1 MKVVKKKGE
10 NGMIHL
16 DVTASTAEVSEALN
30 NAGVQFCN
38 QMGIPPVPDKTPAQ
52 AAAEQ
57 MGIKD
62 LDALVVQQAVEALVP
77 KAISKHNIQ
86 PAYMPIA
93 QPKGIMRR
101 GRTFQFELDV
111 MPKPQYEL
119 TSYEPVSF
127 TVDPFESDEEAVDR
141 EIAKMAEMY
150 SGYVKT
156 DDKPIEKGDNA
167 LLKIE
172 AWKDG
177 EVVPGLT
184 VNQRTYSV
192 GEGYMPVGF
201 DEGIMGMVPGEVR
214 TFKFEGP
221 GLDENDN
228 EIMEEYEAKV
238 EVIEIQKSQLPIID
252 DDWVRENMPMAKDL
266 ADLRARIAE
275 NSDSQ
280 RRVYYE
286 DYKRN
291 FAASE
296 LAKRFE
302 GSIPDEIYEGTRGDV
317 LRQMKNNVQQQG
329 VTWEDFVQQQG
340 GEQQVGMF
348 LMLETRQ
355 QLVQGYALDAYY
367 RHFNLSYTDQDV
379 LEVCKSINPRQ
390 PERLRK
396 QLEAGG
402 LGFSLRESAQRLCA
416 AKHLV
421 EHADIKVKGEDDE
434 EPATEE
440 EAAAE

>member
-172 AWKDG
+172 A
-177 EVVPGLT
+177 
-184 VNQRTYSV
+184 
-192 GEGYMPVGF
+192 
-201 DEGIMGMVPGEVR
+201 
-214 TFKFEGP
+214 
-221 GLDENDN
+221 
-228 EIMEEYEAKV
+228 
-238 EVIEIQKSQLPIID
+238 
-252 DDWVRENMPMAKDL
+252 
-266 ADLRARIAE
+266 
-275 NSDSQ
+275 
-280 RRVYYE
+280 
-286 DYKRN
+286 
-291 FAASE
+291 
-296 LAKRFE
+296 
-302 GSIPDEIYEGTRGDV
+302 
-317 LRQMKNNVQQQG
+317 
-329 VTWEDFVQQQG
+329 
-340 GEQQVGMF
+340 
-348 LMLETRQ
+348 
-355 QLVQGYALDAYY
+355 
-367 RHFNLSYTDQDV
+367 
-379 LEVCKSINPRQ
+379 
-390 PERLRK
+390 
-396 QLEAGG
+396 
-402 LGFSLRESAQRLCA
+402 
-416 AKHLV
+416 
-421 EHADIKVKGEDDE
+421 
-434 EPATEE
+434 
-440 EAAAE
+440 

>member
-30 NAGVQFCN
+30 NAGVVFCN
-38 QMGIPPVPDKTPAQ
+38 QMGIPPVPNKTPAQ

-62 LDALVVQQAVEALVP
+62 LDSLVVQQAVESLVP
-77 KAISKHNIQ
+77 KAISKHNLQ

-93 QPKGIMRR
+93 QPKGMIRR

-111 MPKPQYEL
+111 MPKPKYEL
-119 TSYEPVSF
+119 TSYDPVSF
-127 TVDPFESDEEAVDR
+127 TIDPFESDEEAVDR

-150 SGYVKT
+150 IGYVKI
-156 DDKPIEKGDNA
+156 DDKPIEAGDNA
-167 LLKIE
+167 LLKID
-172 AWKDG
+172 ATKDG

-184 VNQRTYSV
+184 VEQRTYTV
-192 GEGYMPVGF
+192 GEGYMPPGF
-201 DEGIMGMVPGEVR
+201 DEGIMGMVPGDVR
-214 TFKFEGP
+214 SFTFDGP

-228 EIMEEYEAKV
+228 EIMEPYDVTV
-238 EVIEIQKSQLPIID
+238 EVLEIQKKQLPVID
-252 DDWVRENMPMAKDL
+252 DEWVHQNMPMAKDL
-266 ADLRARIAE
+266 ADLRNKIAE
-275 NSDSQ
+275 STNEQ
-280 RRVYYE
+280 RRGYYE

-317 LRQMKNNVQQQG
+317 LRQMKNNVQQTG
-329 VTWEDFVQQQG
+329 TKWDDFVEQQG

-348 LMLETRQ
+348 VMLETRQ
-355 QLVQGYALDAYY
+355 QLVQGFALDAYY
-367 RHFNLSYTDQDV
+367 RHFNLSYTDKDV
-379 LEVCKSINPRQ
+379 EEVCKAVNPTGWR
-390 PERLRK
+390 RLRE
-396 QLEAGG
+396 QMEAAG

-421 EHADIKVKGEDDE
+421 EHANITIKGEETE
-434 EPATEE
+434 EPAEE
-440 EAAAE
+440 PAE

>member
-62 LDALVVQQAVEALVP
+62 LDSLVVQQAVEALVP

-201 DEGIMGMVPGEVR
+201 DDGIMGMVPGEVR
-214 TFKFEGP
+214 TFKFEG
-221 GLDENDN
+221 
-228 EIMEEYEAKV
+228 
-238 EVIEIQKSQLPIID
+238 
-252 DDWVRENMPMAKDL
+252 
-266 ADLRARIAE
+266 
-275 NSDSQ
+275 SDSVSTNSTSASKGSSLLESVTDERTSNNGSQ
-280 RRVYYE
+280 IVSQGTTIQEPITSNFSVYTTVNVPDGGTALLGGIKSLSEGRSEGGVPILSKIPYV
-286 DYKRN
+286 KRLFSN
-291 FAASE
+291 SAIGRETTSMLMTVTPRIIIQEEEEEFA
-296 LAKRFE
+296 
-302 GSIPDEIYEGTRGDV
+302 T
-317 LRQMKNNVQQQG
+317 
-329 VTWEDFVQQQG
+329 
-340 GEQQVGMF
+340 
-348 LMLETRQ
+348 
-355 QLVQGYALDAYY
+355 
-367 RHFNLSYTDQDV
+367 
-379 LEVCKSINPRQ
+379 
-390 PERLRK
+390 
-396 QLEAGG
+396 G
-402 LGFSLRESAQRLCA
+402 LNA
-416 AKHLV
+416 AK
-421 EHADIKVKGEDDE
+421 
-434 EPATEE
+434 
-440 EAAAE
+440 